1 MSERADVTTIIPF
14 ANALNKLGIEYY
26 ISGSTASSIHGHARS
41 TADIDIVANVHIKH
55 VADLVNLLES
65 EYYIDSNMIRNAI
78 NQQQSFNIIH
88 LQTMFKIDVFLLKNR
103 TFDQSAW
110 QRKQLGRPFE
120 GHAGEYPISSPE
132 DTILSKL
139 EWFRE
144 GGEISQRQLLDV
156 IGVMKV
162 QYKKLDLKYMW
173 KWASELNVS
182 ELLEQAWEEA
192 NKLMDEQI

>member
-14 ANALNKLGIEYY
+14 AKTFNKLGLEYY
-26 ISGSTASSIHGHARS
+26 IGGSLASSTHGHARS

-65 EYYIDSNMIRNAI
+65 EFYIDSNMIRNAI
-78 NQQQSFNIIH
+78 TEQRSFNIMH
-88 LQTMFKIDVFLLKNR
+88 LQTMYKIDVFLLKNR

-110 QRKQLGRPFE
+110 QRKKMGRPFE
-120 GHAGEYPISSPE
+120 GHTGEYPISSPE

-139 EWFRE
+139 ELFRE
-144 GGEISQRQLLDV
+144 GGETSQRQLRDV
-156 IGVMKV
+156 IGVMQV
-162 QYKKLDLKYMW
+162 QYKKLDLKYMR

-192 NKLMDEQI
+192 NKLMDEPI